1 MLFHILNERVI
12 LQFWLV
18 LSNKK
23 VWNWCG
29 FVFVWQIL

>member
-23 VWNWCG
+23 AWN
-29 FVFVWQIL
+29 

>member
-1 MLFHILNERVI
+1 MLFHILDERVI

-23 VWNWCG
+23 AWN
-29 FVFVWQIL
+29 

>member
-23 VWNWCG
+23 HG
-29 FVFVWQIL
+29 IDADLFLFDKY

>member
-1 MLFHILNERVI
+1 MLFHILNEKVI

-23 VWNWCG
+23 AWN
-29 FVFVWQIL
+29 